1 MVDGSDDKF
10 VITLSKNRFKVPP
23 ERVSLT
29 AGIHRPAVRDM
40 SLTSSKKRS
49 SPDDDHL
56 LTTKLWNN
64 TKSSLIM
71 LSHSEYDSLF
81 RSSGGC
87 IVDVIQ
93 LVEEKVREEGVV
105 SECRVWTANLFLGT
119 CTLYASRVA
128 LPICATA
135 VAHEYAWNKNDSGTV
150 LSCFFWGYACTQLVA
165 GAIADRF
172 GGEGILRLT
181 TLLWALLTFFTPQLF
196 DLSYSTHTPFFF
208 VILVRIL
215 TGIGQ
220 GFHLPS
226 MASLI
231 SRHLTASDKGRVF
244 GVCLAGSHFGTVI
257 AGAVGSLLLDA
268 FGWRILFQFVGL
280 ISLMWWIVFRM
291 MTSPRSRRAR
301 TASLA
306 ENASVHPADDAE
318 ILLPHTLHRSLS
330 TPNLGAPETST
341 VVPWSKLFRH
351 PAFWAAAVA
360 QYCGANAYYT
370 MFSWLPSYFSDNFPN
385 AKAVVYNVVPSAA
398 IVVTSFCAPFMATRL
413 FTRLHSL
420 TAARRI
426 MEGVSLAVMALC
438 LLVVSWSSHFTS
450 TLLIFT
456 LAMAARG
463 LHHGGVSVNPCDF
476 APQHTGAVFGI
487 FNSFASVTGFIGVY
501 VAGYILHETGNNWT
515 YVFVFT
521 SAQCVLGALAYSLM
535 GTAKRI
541 I

>member
-1 MVDGSDDKF
+1 MYALLALAELVVCAVPKQVDGSDDKF

-56 LTTKLWNN
+56 LTTKLWN
-64 TKSSLIM
+64 K
-71 LSHSEYDSLF
+71 
-81 RSSGGC
+81 
-87 IVDVIQ
+87 
-93 LVEEKVREEGVV
+93 

-220 GFHLPS
+220 
-226 MASLI
+226 
-231 SRHLTASDKGRVF
+231 
-244 GVCLAGSHFGTVI
+244 
-257 AGAVGSLLLDA
+257 
-268 FGWRILFQFVGL
+268 GL